1 MGLECQARARRA
13 RRQHHARRR
22 RAPLVSRHDE
32 GRLAASS
39 TIYAQ
44 RSAANRMEPRS
55 CRGIRRERGQLMNG
69 NNRSLCGAIGVA
81 PALRQVPPSS
91 RHGREACAQELAEQ
105 EHSTRMSTKGPPVI
119 HWMCFASSSNRMR
132 CIGKGRSV
140 LSAILAYR
148 KHPTQSSGVFRVGG
162 PLRLFRST
170 SRKQG
175 TVPFRPPSPTQ
186 STYANKNRSYMD
198 GVEAEPNAKL
208 P

>member
-1 MGLECQARARRA
+1 
-13 RRQHHARRR
+13 
-22 RAPLVSRHDE
+22 
-32 GRLAASS
+32 
-39 TIYAQ
+39 
-44 RSAANRMEPRS
+44 
-55 CRGIRRERGQLMNG
+55 
-69 NNRSLCGAIGVA
+69 
-81 PALRQVPPSS
+81 
-91 RHGREACAQELAEQ
+91 
-105 EHSTRMSTKGPPVI
+105 MSTKGPPVI

-140 LSAILAYR
+140 LSAILAYQ

-198 GVEAEPNAKL
+198 GSKQNRTQNL
-208 P
+208 PDLNGSSSTTND